1 MAAIRRATATWQGD
15 LLSGSGNVSAD
26 TSKAFGPLPVTWASR
41 TETSEGRTSPEE
53 LVAAAHAACYSMAFS
68 NLLAKDGSPPSQ
80 LDVTADVT
88 FEKIEAGWRIVSSAL
103 TVRGD
108 VPGISVDRF
117 AELAEEAKVGC
128 PISNALSDDIAL
140 SVEVTLAG

>member
-41 TETSEGRTSPEE
+41 TESSDGRTSPEE

-68 NLLAKDGSPPSQ
+68 NVLAKDGSPPNR
-80 LDVTADVT
+80 LDVSATVT
-88 FEKIEAGWRIVSSAL
+88 FEKIEAGWRIISSAL
-103 TVRGD
+103 SVRGD
-108 VPGISVDRF
+108 VPGISADRF
-117 AELAEEAKVGC
+117 VELAEEAKEGC

-140 SVEVTLAG
+140 SVGATLAG